1 MHDFVHRIQGTLCV
15 ADGHV
20 LRFVNTNG
28 THTSNA
34 MTRCEGKNFS
44 ELRQI
49 GLIKKTILYCCV
61 HKKMKGASLNV
72 ITDNV
77 ISLII
82 ESLLVFSLQVQ
93 LMAIACS
100 IEKGIRLILSFTY
113 DLM

>member
-49 GLIKKTILYCCV
+49 GLIKKQYFTAASI
-61 HKKMKGASLNV
+61 KK
-72 ITDNV
+72 
-77 ISLII
+77 
-82 ESLLVFSLQVQ
+82 
-93 LMAIACS
+93 
-100 IEKGIRLILSFTY
+100 
-113 DLM
+113 

>member
-1 MHDFVHRIQGTLCV
+1 MCV

-49 GLIKKTILYCCV
+49 GLIKKLILYCFV
-61 HKKMKGASLNV
+61 HKK
-72 ITDNV
+72 
-77 ISLII
+77 
-82 ESLLVFSLQVQ
+82 
-93 LMAIACS
+93 
-100 IEKGIRLILSFTY
+100 
-113 DLM
+113 